1 MLRTLLLATVLI
13 TTSGAAL
20 ARDNEEYGR
29 VIAVEP
35 SFSFSF
41 GTRHHDGYRVPY
53 ETGGQNY
60 WAHTPQHPGHR
71 LILPPHHPVA
81 HHDYGYSNQGWNNHY
96 QPRRHDEW
104 REERRERREHRR
116 HDREDH

>member
-1 MLRTLLLATVLI
+1 MLRTLLLVTALI

-20 ARDNEEYGR
+20 ARDDEEYGR

-41 GTRHHDGYRVPY
+41 GSRHHDGYRVPY
-53 ETGGQNY
+53 ETDGHNY
-60 WAHTPQHPGHR
+60 WAHTP
-71 LILPPHHPVA
+71 PHHQIV

-96 QPRRHDEW
+96 QPRRHDAW